1 MPCPP
6 YTPLADVQTGRHDTY
21 PVGLRVWDMDEEAKR
36 ALTDYPAPEYG
47 PLPSLG
53 LYPGVFMQSEEVDV
67 TGFCLLHLLAPV
79 NVGLGACG
87 TRLDEGTPRWSS
99 ANKQKHDLPASI
111 DLALSAPD
119 VYLLDGRAVKGFVA
133 VKRP

>member
-1 MPCPP
+1 MW
-6 YTPLADVQTGRHDTY
+6 DVDN
-21 PVGLRVWDMDEEAKR
+21 EAKR
-36 ALTDYPAPEYG
+36 ALTDYPVAEYG

-53 LYPGVFMQSEEVDV
+53 LYPGVPMQSKEDDV
-67 TGFCLLHLLAPV
+67 TGFCLLHVLAPV

-87 TRLDEGTPRWSS
+87 MRLDEGTPRWSS
-99 ANKQKHDLPASI
+99 ANKQRFDLPALT
-111 DLALSAPD
+111 DLAHSAPN